1 MSRTVTFLSVDDV
14 LAIHGRMIAEFGGA
28 LGLRDRGLLESAAA
42 MPAARMGGRYL
53 HRGVAAKAA
62 AYLFH
67 LCRNHA
73 FLDGN
78 KRTALAAAEVFLRL
92 NGASLSATD
101 DELEHLTVGVAD
113 GTVSKDEVTAF
124 FRTRVSR

>member
-1 MSRTVTFLSVDDV
+1 MSRPATFLAVDDV
-14 LAIHGRMIAEFGGA
+14 VAIHGRMIQQFGGGP
-28 LGLRDRGLLESAAA
+28 GLRDRGLLESAVA
-42 MPAARMGGRYL
+42 MPAARVGGRYL
-53 HRGVAAKAA
+53 HRGTAAKAA

-78 KRTALAAAEVFLRL
+78 KRTALAAADVFLRL

-101 DELEHLTVGVAD
+101 DELEELTVGVAT
-113 GTVSKDEVTAF
+113 GAVSKHQVVRF
-124 FRTRVSR
+124 FRAHVRS

>member
-1 MSRTVTFLSVDDV
+1 MSRPATFLAVDDV
-14 LAIHGRMIAEFGGA
+14 VAIHGRMIQQFGGEP
-28 LGLRDRGLLESAAA
+28 GLRDRGLLESAVA
-42 MPAARMGGRYL
+42 MPAARVGGRYL
-53 HRGVAAKAA
+53 HRGNAAKAA

-78 KRTALAAAEVFLRL
+78 KRTALAAADVFLRL

-101 DELEHLTVGVAD
+101 DELEELTVGVAA
-113 GTVSKDEVTAF
+113 GAVSKHQVVRF
-124 FRTRVSR
+124 FRAHVRS